1 MRTVAKH
8 SYVKGASGRA
18 RAKAHVNYI
27 QYRHGPD
34 RENDKPRGFF
44 SAEREGIQGR
54 EVKQDIDDLDRSKV
68 VAHKLILSPGLQ
80 NIDMQKYTRDVLK
93 DVGRE
98 KGLDLDWRAVIHKN
112 TDHDHAHVI
121 VLGKDKNGREVLFDK
136 DDYKNMRDA
145 GDRYLERHHFL
156 ERYLPR
162 DMDRQLE
169 KGYERDR
176 GDNIFEK
183 LIRDLNP
190 ERTEPEREQKPYK
203 AQEWE
208 KEKAIAYLPE
218 AEKFERG
225 GETYSKYSK
234 LEDLKEVAERLNRG
248 ETDRLPDEQ
257 YQKLGQWI
265 WTKENHGDDHYER
278 KARFKWDKKE
288 KKKEKERDPF
298 EDEREF
304 KKLDK
309 DLKRAFKEMEKG
321 GDFGKGY
328 KQWVKEQQGRLSP
341 EHLSYTS
348 AMEAQRLK
356 DLMELHPEKCDEIEK
371 QLQELK
377 AFEIEQRQDLSHMQ
391 NKKNNWR
398 DFDAL
403 LGENWKS
410 PEQELE
416 QGKDRQD
423 ASKPDAS
430 GNLIADRAAQ
440 DLAIDQ
446 VHAEAS
452 SDQTKI
458 EQEKEIDDGFDRG
471 LG

>member
-1 MRTVAKH
+1 MRSVAKH
-8 SYVKGASGRA
+8 SYIKGASGKA
-18 RAKAHVNYI
+18 RAQAHVNYI
-27 QYRHGPD
+27 QYRRGID
-34 RENDKPRGFF
+34 RENDKPREFF
-44 SAEREGIQGR
+44 SDEREKIQGR
-54 EVKQDIDDLDRSKV
+54 EVKQDIDNLERSKV

-121 VLGKDKNGREVLFDK
+121 VFGKDKNGREVLFDK

-145 GDRYLERHHFL
+145 GDRYLERHHYYERFL
-156 ERYLPR
+156 QR
-162 DMDRQLE
+162 DMDRQIE

-176 GDNIFEK
+176 GDNIFEA

-190 ERTEPEREQKPYK
+190 QQEREALDKKAYEPKP
-203 AQEWE
+203 WE
-208 KEKAIAYLPE
+208 KEKAIGYLPA

-234 LEDLKEVAERLNRG
+234 LEDLKEIAERLNSG
-248 ETDRLPDEQ
+248 EAERLPDEQ

-265 WTKENHGDDHYER
+265 WTKESYGEDHYER
-278 KARFKWDKKE
+278 KARNKWDKKE

-298 EDEREF
+298 EHDREQ

-309 DLKRAFKEMEKG
+309 DLKRAFKEMERG
-321 GDFGKGY
+321 EGDVLGKGY
-328 KQWVKEQQGRLSP
+328 RQWVKEQQGRLAP
-341 EHLSYTS
+341 EHASYTS

-356 DLMELHPEKCDEIEK
+356 DLMDLHPEKKDEIER

-377 AFEIEQRQDLSHMQ
+377 EFELEQRQEHQKGD
-391 NKKNNWR
+391 KWK

-410 PEQELE
+410 PEKELE

-423 ASKPDAS
+423 ASKTEAGS
-430 GNLIADRAAQ
+430 GNLIADRAGQ

-446 VHAEAS
+446 VHAEATG
-452 SDQTKI
+452 DKTNI

>member
-1 MRTVAKH
+1 MRSVAKH
-8 SYVKGASGRA
+8 SYIKGARGKA

-27 QYRHGPD
+27 QHRRGDD
-34 RENDKPRGFF
+34 REGREPREFF
-44 SAEREGIQGR
+44 SPDKEGIQGR
-54 EVKQDIDDLDRSKV
+54 EVKQDIDNSERAKV
-68 VAHKLILSPGLQ
+68 VVHKLILSPGLQ
-80 NIDMQKYTRDVLK
+80 NIDMQKYTRNVLEN
-93 DVGRE
+93 VGRE

-121 VLGKDKNGREVLFDK
+121 VFGKDKNGREVLFDR

-162 DMDRQLE
+162 DMDRQMD
-169 KGYERDR
+169 KGFERDR

-190 ERTEPEREQKPYK
+190 ERNEPEREQKPYK
-203 AQEWE
+203 AQAWE
-208 KEKAIAYLPE
+208 KEKAIDYLPE
-218 AEKFERG
+218 SEKFERG
-225 GETYSKYSK
+225 REIYSKYSK
-234 LEDLKEVAERLNRG
+234 LEDLKEIAEKLSAREVERLP
-248 ETDRLPDEQ
+248 EEQ
-257 YQKLGQWI
+257 YQKLSQWI
-265 WTKENHGDDHYER
+265 WTKENHGDDHYDR
-278 KARFKWDKKE
+278 KARAKWDKKQ

-309 DLKRAFKEMEKG
+309 DLKRAFKEMETG

-328 KQWVKEQQGRLSP
+328 KQWMREQQGRLSP
-341 EHLSYTS
+341 EHRAYTD
-348 AMEAQRLK
+348 AMAEQRLK
-356 DLMELHPEKCDEIEK
+356 DLMERFPERKEDFERQLEDLK
-371 QLQELK
+371 QLD
-377 AFEIEQRQDLSHMQ
+377 QDL
-391 NKKNNWR
+391 KPADPKGDKWR

-410 PEQELE
+410 PEKELE
-416 QGKDRQD
+416 QGKDEG
-423 ASKPDAS
+423 KPSTGS
-430 GNLIADRAAQ
+430 GNVIADRAGQ

-446 VHAEAS
+446 IHAEAS
-452 SDQTKI
+452 GDQTKI

>member
-1 MRTVAKH
+1 MRSIAKH
-8 SYVKGASGRA
+8 SYIKGASGRA

-27 QYRHGPD
+27 QNRSGPD
-34 RENDKPRGFF
+34 RDDKPREFF
-44 SAEREGIQGR
+44 SDERDKIQGR
-54 EVKQDIDDLDRSKV
+54 EVKQDIDNSERAKV

-80 NIDMQKYTRDVLK
+80 NIDMQRYTREVLRE
-93 DVGRE
+93 VGRE
-98 KGLDLDWRAVIHKN
+98 KGLDLDWRAVIHRN

-136 DDYKNMRDA
+136 EDYKNMRDA
-145 GDRYLERHHFL
+145 GDGYLERHHYWDRFMQ
-156 ERYLPR
+156 R

-169 KGYERDR
+169 RGYERDR
-176 GDNIFEK
+176 GDNIFEA
-183 LIRDLNP
+183 LIRDLNR
-190 ERTEPEREQKPYK
+190 EAKEPEREQKSYK
-203 AQEWE
+203 AQPWD
-208 KEKAIAYLPE
+208 KEKAIEFLPE
-218 AEKFERG
+218 REKIERD
-225 GETYSKYSK
+225 GETYSKFSK
-234 LEDLKEVAERLNRG
+234 LDDLKELAEKLKTG
-248 ETDRLPDEQ
+248 ESERLPDEQ

-265 WTKENHGDDHYER
+265 WTKENHGDDHYDR
-278 KARFKWDKKE
+278 KAKYKWDKKE
-288 KKKEKERDPF
+288 KRKERDPF

-328 KQWVKEQQGRLSP
+328 KQWMREQQGRLSP
-341 EHLSYTS
+341 EHRSYTD
-348 AMEAQRLK
+348 AMAEQRLK
-356 DLMELHPEKCDEIEK
+356 DLMERFPDRKEDFER
-371 QLQELK
+371 QLEELK
-377 AFEIEQRQDLSHMQ
+377 QIDQDLKQ
-391 NKKNNWR
+391 AEPKGGKWR

-410 PEQELE
+410 PEKEL
-416 QGKDRQD
+416 DRQEEG
-423 ASKPDAS
+423 KPATGS
-430 GNLIADRAAQ
+430 GNVIADRANQ

-452 SDQTKI
+452 GDQTKI

>member
-1 MRTVAKH
+1 MRSVAKH
-8 SYVKGASGRA
+8 SYIKGASGRA
-18 RAKAHVNYI
+18 RAKAHVNYV

-34 RENDKPRGFF
+34 RDDKPREFF
-44 SAEREGIQGR
+44 SPDREGIQGR
-54 EVKQDIDDLDRSKV
+54 EVKQDIDNGERAKV

-80 NIDMQKYTRDVLK
+80 NVDMQKYTRDVLK

-121 VLGKDKNGREVLFDK
+121 VFGKDKNGREVLFDR

-162 DMDRQLE
+162 DMDRQME
-169 KGYERDR
+169 KGSERDR
-176 GDNIFEK
+176 GDNLFEAM
-183 LIRDLNP
+183 IRDLNP
-190 ERTEPEREQKPYK
+190 AKEREAPDKKAYEPKP
-203 AQEWE
+203 WE
-208 KEKAIAYLPE
+208 KEKAVEYLPV
-218 AEKFERG
+218 AEKFESG
-225 GETYSKYSK
+225 GEIYSKYSN
-234 LEDLKEVAERLNRG
+234 LEDLKELAERLNSG
-248 ETDRLPDEQ
+248 EAERLPDEQ
-257 YQKLGQWI
+257 YQKLGQWV
-265 WTKENHGDDHYER
+265 WTKESYGDDHYER
-278 KARFKWDKKE
+278 QARAKWDKKE

-309 DLKRAFKEMEKG
+309 DLKQAYKDLERG
-321 GDFGKGY
+321 SDGLGKGH
-328 KQWVKEQQGRLSP
+328 KQRMVEAKGRLVAD
-341 EHLSYTS
+341 HGQYAN
-348 AMEAQRLK
+348 AMEEQRLRE
-356 DLMELHPEKCDEIEK
+356 LMEQFPERKEDFEK
-371 QLQELK
+371 QLEELK
-377 AFEIEQRQDLSHMQ
+377 SIGQEVKHGQQKGGKWQE
-391 NKKNNWR
+391 
-398 DFDAL
+398 FDAL

-410 PEQELE
+410 PEKELE
-416 QGKDRQD
+416 QGMDRQD
-423 ASKPDAS
+423 ASKPDAGS

-446 VHAEAS
+446 VHADATG
-452 SDQTKI
+452 DKTNI

>member
-1 MRTVAKH
+1 MRSVVKH
-8 SYVKGASGRA
+8 RYVKGASGRA

-27 QYRHGPD
+27 QNRRGED
-34 RENDKPRGFF
+34 REDRKPREFF
-44 SAEREGIQGR
+44 SDEREKIQGR
-54 EVKQDIDDLDRSKV
+54 EVKQDIDDMDRSKV

-93 DVGRE
+93 EAGKE
-98 KGLDLDWRAVIHKN
+98 KGLDLDWRAVIHRN

-121 VLGKDKNGREVLFDK
+121 VYGKDKNGREVLFDK
-136 DDYKNMRDA
+136 EDYKNMRDA
-145 GDRYLERHHFL
+145 GDRYLERHHYYERFL
-156 ERYLPR
+156 QR

-176 GDNIFEK
+176 GDNIFED
-183 LIRDLNP
+183 LIRDLNR
-190 ERTEPEREQKPYK
+190 EGKEPEREPYK
-203 AQEWE
+203 AVAWDN
-208 KEKAIAYLPE
+208 EKAIEHLPE
-218 AEKFERG
+218 REKIERD

-234 LEDLKEVAERLNRG
+234 LEDLKELAEKLSKEEIERV
-248 ETDRLPDEQ
+248 PDEQ
-257 YQKLGQWI
+257 NRKLGQWI
-265 WTKENHGDDHYER
+265 WTKEKFGDDHYER
-278 KARFKWDKKE
+278 KARHKWDKKE

-298 EDEREF
+298 EDDREQ

-309 DLKRAFKEMEKG
+309 DLKRAFKEMERG
-321 GDFGKGY
+321 EGDVLGKGY
-328 KQWVKEQQGRLSP
+328 RQWVKEQQGRLAP
-341 EHLSYTS
+341 EHASYTS

-356 DLMELHPEKCDEIEK
+356 DLMDLHPEKKDEIER

-377 AFEIEQRQDLSHMQ
+377 EFELEQRQEHQKGD
-391 NKKNNWR
+391 KWK

-410 PEQELE
+410 PEKELE

-423 ASKPDAS
+423 ASKSEAGS
-430 GNLIADRAAQ
+430 GNLIADRAGQ

-446 VHAEAS
+446 IHAEAS
-452 SDQTKI
+452 GDQAKI

>member
-1 MRTVAKH
+1 MRSVAKH
-8 SYVKGASGRA
+8 SYIKGASGRA

-34 RENDKPRGFF
+34 RDEKPREFF
-44 SAEREGIQGR
+44 SQDREGIQGR
-54 EVKQDIDDLDRSKV
+54 EVKQDIDNSERAKV

-80 NIDMQKYTRDVLK
+80 NVDMQKYTREVLH

-121 VLGKDKNGREVLFDK
+121 VFGKDKNGREVLFDK

-162 DMDRQLE
+162 DMDRQIDR
-169 KGYERDR
+169 GYERDR
-176 GDNIFEK
+176 GDNVFEA
-183 LIRDLNP
+183 LVRDLNQDK
-190 ERTEPEREQKPYK
+190 EQETPTRKAYEAKP
-203 AQEWE
+203 WE
-208 KEKAIAYLPE
+208 KEKAIEYLPDS
-218 AEKFERG
+218 EKFERG
-225 GETYSKYSK
+225 GETYSKYSS
-234 LEDLKEVAERLNRG
+234 LEDLKEIAEKLNAH
-248 ETDRLPDEQ
+248 EVERLPDEQ

-265 WTKENHGDDHYER
+265 WTKETYGDDHYDR
-278 KARFKWDKKE
+278 KARSKWDKKE

-298 EDEREF
+298 EDDREF

-328 KQWVKEQQGRLSP
+328 KQWVREQQGRLSP
-341 EHLSYTS
+341 EHLAYTD
-348 AMEAQRLK
+348 AMAEQRLK
-356 DLMELHPEKCDEIEK
+356 DLMERFPDRKEDFER
-371 QLQELK
+371 QLEELK
-377 AFEIEQRQDLSHMQ
+377 QIDHDLKPAKQESD
-391 NKKNNWR
+391 KWR

-410 PEQELE
+410 PEKELE
-416 QGKDRQD
+416 QGKDEG
-423 ASKPDAS
+423 KPSTGS
-430 GNLIADRAAQ
+430 GNVIADRANQ

-452 SDQTKI
+452 GDQTKT
-458 EQEKEIDDGFDRG
+458 EQDKEIEDGFERG